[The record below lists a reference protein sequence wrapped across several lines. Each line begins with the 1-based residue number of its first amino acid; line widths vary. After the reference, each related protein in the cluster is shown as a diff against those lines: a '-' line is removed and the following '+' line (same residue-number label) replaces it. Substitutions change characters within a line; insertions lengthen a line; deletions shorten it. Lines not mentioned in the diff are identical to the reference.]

1 MASSRSSSG
10 DSSADPYAGAWERV
24 EAAVLAAPGALSR
37 DEREAIRRGDDPAEL
52 ASLLAK
58 VRTRAYAITDADVAG
73 IDADVVVESA
83 LAAALGEADARRRA
97 ALEAI
102 G

>member
-1 MASSRSSSG
+1 VL
-10 DSSADPYAGAWERV
+10 V
-24 EAAVLAAPGALSR
+24 EAV
-37 DEREAIRRGDDPAEL
+37 
-52 ASLLAK
+52 
-58 VRTRAYAITDADVAG
+58 
-73 IDADVVVESA
+73 